1 MVGVPTGTGPH
12 RPRARGARPMTH
24 HDDVPDAAAEER
36 EEREST
42 PNASGPEGAAGG
54 MGSSSERI
62 GHTGA
67 WTGGCGRPPGH
78 LGRGLRCRCA
88 AGAEPRWRGTPAGR
102 TRAEG
107 RLPQPGPATRGQA
120 RQGLTRADHVPLFP
134 GRSGLRSRVSSPTG
148 AHPRWHRMPRR
159 RRGHGHTRRHSRF
172 IEAGS
177 RTDGAAS
184 SGPGRLRARRAV
196 DGGRPGECRR
206 GDVRRQGRDPSRHA
220 GGRRSR
226 RGRTATT

>member
-1 MVGVPTGTGPH
+1 MVGVPRGTGPH

-36 EEREST
+36 EST
-42 PNASGPEGAAGG
+42 PTRPAPKARRAAWARAAN
-54 MGSSSERI
+54 GSATR
-62 GHTGA
+62 A

-120 RQGLTRADHVPLFP
+120 RQGLTPSRPRPTFP
-134 GRSGLRSRVSSPTG
+134 GAFGTPVPCVQPERRPSSMASDATKE
-148 AHPRWHRMPRR
+148 A
-159 RRGHGHTRRHSRF
+159 GHGRTGGT
-172 IEAGS
+172 AGS
-177 RTDGAAS
+177 SRRTRTDEAAS
-184 SGPGRLRARRAV
+184 SGPGRLRARRAA

-206 GDVRRQGRDPSRHA
+206 GNVRRQGRDPSSA
-220 GGRRSR
+220 RRGTTCST
-226 RGRTATT
+226 GRTATT